1 MNFYKHDEG
10 VLDLISVMAFLKEFQ
25 YVGKISKV
33 PNYKPPLFPLQLW
46 AVLFDEQVKSFS

>member
-25 YVGKISKV
+25 YVGKT
-33 PNYKPPLFPLQLW
+33 L
-46 AVLFDEQVKSFS
+46 